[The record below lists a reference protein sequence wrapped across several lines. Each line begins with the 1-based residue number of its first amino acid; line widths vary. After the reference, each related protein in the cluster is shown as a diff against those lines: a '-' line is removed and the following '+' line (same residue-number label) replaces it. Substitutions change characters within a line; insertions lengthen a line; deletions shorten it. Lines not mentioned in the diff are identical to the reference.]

1 MVREEQNIKRLWFIW
16 ISLLY
21 LSFAACDEENLNI
34 TEPEKE
40 GTRIVILYTN
50 DEHGWMETNE
60 NSGGAA
66 GLMGLWRQQE
76 GYSENGPYLIL
87 SGGDMWTGPAIST
100 WFKGESMV
108 DVMNGMQYDAAA
120 IGNHEFDFKIEGLE
134 DRIEESNF
142 PLLSANIRE
151 KATGIIPDFAIP
163 YTLKEIDGVM
173 IGLIGLTTTSTPL
186 TTFPTHVADY
196 DFISYNTALNE
207 IVPQAKEDGAELLII
222 IGHIC
227 GNEMQALI
235 PTAVQLGISV
245 IGGGHCNEL
254 IGGLEDGITLIEGG
268 SRMESYAKVEIWF
281 DDINNKVNA
290 MIPSVHYNTGGDPDP
305 QVESIVSFWKTQMN
319 VSLSEVIGYAN
330 PEIGRRSDE
339 MYNMIT
345 DSWLITLQSADVS
358 LTNTGGIRQS
368 IPSGEITLAT
378 IVGLLPFE
386 NTIVQ
391 LELTGQQLVDGIDN
405 LVMGGMT
412 TINGYRL
419 SDGTPIQMDTTYS
432 VLTTDYLYARPD
444 YSFQYNDPDPYQ
456 TAIHYRQPVIDW
468 IRSLDTSPGNP
479 LNDYLDYNPRR

>member
-1 MVREEQNIKRLWFIW
+1 MVREKQNIKRLWFIW
-16 ISLLY
+16 ICLFYLL
-21 LSFAACDEENLNI
+21 FAACDENLNI
-34 TEPEKE
+34 TEPNKE

-50 DEHGWMETNE
+50 DEHGWMEATE
-60 NSGGAA
+60 SSGGAA
-66 GLMGLWRQQE
+66 GLMGLWREQE

-120 IGNHEFDFKIEGLE
+120 IGNHEFDFKIEGLA
-134 DRIEESNF
+134 DRIDESNF

-151 KATGIIPDFAIP
+151 KGTGLIPDFAIP
-163 YTLKEIDGVM
+163 YALKEIDGVM

-186 TTFPTHVADY
+186 TTFPTHVTDY

-222 IGHIC
+222 LGHIC
-227 GNEMQALI
+227 GNEMRALKQ
-235 PTAVQLGISV
+235 TAIQLGISV

-254 IGGLEDGITLIEGG
+254 ISSLEDGIAFIQGG
-268 SRMESYAKVEIWF
+268 SHMQNYAKVEIWF

-290 MIPSVHYNTGGDPDP
+290 MIPSVHNNTGGDPDP
-305 QVESIVSFWKTQMN
+305 QIESIVSFWETQMN

-345 DSWLITLQSADVS
+345 DSWLITLPSADVS

-391 LELTGQQLVDGIDN
+391 VELTGQQLVDGIDD

-419 SDGTPIQMDTTYS
+419 SDGTTIQMNTTYN

-444 YSFQYNDPDPYQ
+444 YSFQYNDPDPYL

-468 IRSLDTSPGNP
+468 IRSLDTSPNNP
-479 LNDYLDYNPRR
+479 LNNYLDYNPRR

>member
-1 MVREEQNIKRLWFIW
+1 MVREKQNIKRLWFIW
-16 ISLLY
+16 ICLFYLL
-21 LSFAACDEENLNI
+21 FAACDENLNI
-34 TEPEKE
+34 TEPNKE

-50 DEHGWMETNE
+50 DEHGWMEATE
-60 NSGGAA
+60 SSGGAA
-66 GLMGLWRQQE
+66 GLMGLWREQE

-120 IGNHEFDFKIEGLE
+120 IGNHEFDFKIEGLK
-134 DRIEESNF
+134 DRIDESNF

-151 KATGIIPDFAIP
+151 KGTGLIPDFAIP
-163 YTLKEIDGVM
+163 YALKEIDGVM

-186 TTFPTHVADY
+186 TTFPTHVTDY

-222 IGHIC
+222 LGHIC
-227 GNEMQALI
+227 GNEMRALKQ
-235 PTAVQLGISV
+235 TAIQLGISV

-254 IGGLEDGITLIEGG
+254 ISSLEDGIAFIQGG
-268 SRMESYAKVEIWF
+268 SHMQNYAKVEIWF

-290 MIPSVHYNTGGDPDP
+290 MIPSVHNNTGGDPDP
-305 QVESIVSFWKTQMN
+305 QIESIVSFWETQMN

-345 DSWLITLQSADVS
+345 DSWLITLPSADVS

-391 LELTGQQLVDGIDN
+391 VELTGQQLVDGIDD

-419 SDGTPIQMDTTYS
+419 SDGTTIQMNTTYN

-444 YSFQYNDPDPYQ
+444 YSFQYNDPDPYL

-468 IRSLDTSPGNP
+468 IRSLDTSPNNP
-479 LNDYLDYNPRR
+479 LNNYLDYNPRR

>member
-1 MVREEQNIKRLWFIW
+1 MVREKQNIKRLWFIW
-16 ISLLY
+16 ICLFYLL
-21 LSFAACDEENLNI
+21 FAACDENLNI
-34 TEPEKE
+34 TEPNKE

-50 DEHGWMETNE
+50 DEHGWMEATE
-60 NSGGAA
+60 SSGGAA
-66 GLMGLWRQQE
+66 GLMGLWREQE

-134 DRIEESNF
+134 DRIDESNF

-151 KATGIIPDFAIP
+151 KGTGLIPDFAIP
-163 YTLKEIDGVM
+163 YALKEIDGVM

-186 TTFPTHVADY
+186 TTFPTHVTDY

-222 IGHIC
+222 LGHIC
-227 GNEMQALI
+227 GNEMRALKQ
-235 PTAVQLGISV
+235 TAIQLGISV

-254 IGGLEDGITLIEGG
+254 ISSLEDGIAFIQGG
-268 SRMESYAKVEIWF
+268 SHMQNYAKVEIWF

-290 MIPSVHYNTGGDPDP
+290 MIPSVHNNTGGDPDP
-305 QVESIVSFWKTQMN
+305 QIESIVSFWETQMN

-345 DSWLITLQSADVS
+345 DSWLITLPSADVS

-391 LELTGQQLVDGIDN
+391 LELTGQQLVDGIDD

-419 SDGTPIQMDTTYS
+419 SDGTTIQMNTTYN

-444 YSFQYNDPDPYQ
+444 YSFQYNDPDPYL

-468 IRSLDTSPGNP
+468 IRSLDTSPNNP
-479 LNDYLDYNPRR
+479 LNNYLDYNPRR